1 MKISNTTFIITGASS
16 GIGEALS
23 KKLAASGANV
33 VLAARN
39 KSKLNQVH
47 DKIQSSGGS
56 SLVIPTDITDYN
68 ACKHLVKETI
78 LKFNQ
83 IDSLILNAGVSMW
96 AFFDK
101 IEDPIFFKNLMEIN
115 YTGAVNC
122 VHTALPHLKR
132 VRGSIVS
139 ITTAQAIMGFPA
151 HSGYAAS
158 KHALHGFLET
168 LELEGQGSVH
178 FSNIYLGWIKGTSL
192 RQNAFGAD
200 GEKIGESSHNHDGK
214 AIDLDTC
221 IKKIIQSIRKDKR
234 QSFIPAK
241 LKFIP
246 FFNLFARGWL
256 HRKALKAVK
265 DYEK

>member
-23 KKLAASGANV
+23 KKLAAGGANV

-56 SLVIPTDITDYN
+56 SLVIPTDITDYS
-68 ACKHLVKETI
+68 ACKQLVKETI

-101 IEDPIFFKNLMEIN
+101 IEDPIFFKNLMDIN

-122 VHTALPHLKR
+122 VHTALPHLKK
-132 VRGSIVS
+132 VNGGIIS

-158 KHALHGFLET
+158 KHALHGFMEA
-168 LELEGQGSVH
+168 LELECQGSVH

-200 GEKIGESSHNHDGK
+200 GKKIGVSSHHHNRQ
-214 AIDLDTC
+214 AISLDTC
-221 IKKIIQSIRKDKR
+221 IKKIMQSIRQDKR
-234 QSFIPAK
+234 QSFIPWK

-246 FFNLFARGWL
+246 FFNLVARGWL
-256 HRKALKAVK
+256 QRKVIKAVK
-265 DYEK
+265 NHEK